1 MEPDA
6 PNCPQRE
13 VCMLAAPRPLKRI
26 FGDVHAF
33 ECSSCGFM
41 ILEYASQRPAF
52 LGEERWGYPPGQPLI
67 GAEMRIYPRGR
78 F

>member
-6 PNCPQRE
+6 PNCPQCE
-13 VCMLAAPRPLKRI
+13 VCMLAAPRALGRI
-26 FGDVHAF
+26 FGDVRAF

-52 LGEERWGYPPGQPLI
+52 LGEERWGIRQ
-67 GAEMRIYPRGR
+67 ANR
-78 F
+78 